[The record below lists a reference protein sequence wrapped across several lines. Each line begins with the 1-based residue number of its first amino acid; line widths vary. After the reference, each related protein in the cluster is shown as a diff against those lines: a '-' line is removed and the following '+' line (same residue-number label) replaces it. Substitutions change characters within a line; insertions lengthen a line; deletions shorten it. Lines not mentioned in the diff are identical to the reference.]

1 MTTRSPFRANMFYP
15 GSPNTCRMAAQAL
28 LDEATLPPD
37 LPARLIGGIVPH
49 AGWVYSGPLAALT
62 CKALAA
68 ATEQIDTVILLG
80 ADHVGLAAGGAVYA
94 AGAWASP
101 IGELEINESLAD
113 ALLEADGRF
122 VANELAH
129 AHEHSLEVQLPF
141 IQLLWPGVKLLP
153 IMIEPAPDA
162 ADLGSSL
169 GKLLSQ
175 RAENVII
182 LGSTDLT
189 HHGGHFP
196 APGGSGIASARY
208 TESNDQRLLDRM
220 AALDAEGVIS
230 EVTEHHNACGAG
242 AIAATLACCRTLGAS
257 AGTLLAYDHSYNITH
272 RQDPTTP
279 DDTTVGYA
287 SVVFG

>member
-1 MTTRSPFRANMFYP
+1 MTTRSPFRADMFYP
-15 GSPNTCRMAAQAL
+15 GQPGSCRQAAQKL
-28 LDEATLPPD
+28 LDAVALPHD
-37 LPARLIGGIVPH
+37 LPARLVGGIVPH
-49 AGWVYSGPLAALT
+49 AGWVYSGPLAAMTL
-62 CKALAA
+62 KALAA
-68 ATEQIDTVILLG
+68 TTQPDTIILLG
-80 ADHVGLAAGGAVYA
+80 ADHVGLAAGGAVYP

-101 IGELEINESLAD
+101 IGEMEIDTLLAD

-141 IQLLWPGVKLLP
+141 IQLLWPGTKLLP

-162 ADLGSSL
+162 ADLGTSL

-175 RAENVII
+175 RAENAIVI
-182 LGSTDLT
+182 GSTDLT

-196 APGGSGIASARY
+196 APGGSGPASATY
-208 TESNDQRLLDRM
+208 TEGNDRRLIERM
-220 AALDAEGVIS
+220 AALDAEGVIG
-230 EVTEHHNACGAG
+230 EVVEHQNACGAG
-242 AIAATLACCRTLGAS
+242 AIAATLACCRTLGAT
-257 AGTLLAYDHSYNITH
+257 AGALLAYDHSYNIT
-272 RQDPTTP
+272 RQHNPLAT